1 MSELS
6 RLHTSKSAGEYVS
19 SVAFTPA
26 GIGDAI
32 AKALSGFSAKAVA
45 ARLRKVGASVSAR
58 TVEAWKQA
66 RRAPRA
72 EHVFGLLSDD
82 EFCALVLAEVN
93 PALAIQAEILATKKK
108 LKKLEERQ

>member
-1 MSELS
+1 MVKLS
-6 RLHTSKSAGEYVS
+6 HQSTSKRGVEPVA
-19 SVAFTPA
+19 VAFCSTS
-26 GIGDAI
+26 ISDAI

-93 PALAIQAEILATKKK
+93 PALAVQAEILATKKK
-108 LKKLEERQ
+108 LRTLEAKQ